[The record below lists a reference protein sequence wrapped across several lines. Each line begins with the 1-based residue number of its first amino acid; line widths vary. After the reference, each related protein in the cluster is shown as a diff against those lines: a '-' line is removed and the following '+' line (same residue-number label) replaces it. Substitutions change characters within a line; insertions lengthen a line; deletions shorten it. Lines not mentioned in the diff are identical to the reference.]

1 MDSMSPNSNTTIIH
15 NLFGKDI
22 NPEPPT
28 YHQAP
33 PNNKT
38 NQVPIV
44 EIGGGTL
51 FNLPPPNQSNYNTIN
66 LNNPNGY
73 NSSVRSHSKPGKLS
87 RVRTG
92 NQSSR
97 LNKMIMQTLGN
108 TMQEDYNQRGFN
120 PEYKVIKKIDRRQ
133 IIDCDGTKMLM
144 GNNTTNNIGTTH
156 WVPVQSVLTNKGNI
170 IDELKMFPP
179 TK

>member
-1 MDSMSPNSNTTIIH
+1 
-15 NLFGKDI
+15 
-22 NPEPPT
+22 
-28 YHQAP
+28 
-33 PNNKT
+33 
-38 NQVPIV
+38 
-44 EIGGGTL
+44 
-51 FNLPPPNQSNYNTIN
+51 
-66 LNNPNGY
+66 
-73 NSSVRSHSKPGKLS
+73 
-87 RVRTG
+87 
-92 NQSSR
+92 
-97 LNKMIMQTLGN
+97 MQTLGN

-156 WVPVQSVLTNKGNI
+156 WVPVQSVITNKFNI